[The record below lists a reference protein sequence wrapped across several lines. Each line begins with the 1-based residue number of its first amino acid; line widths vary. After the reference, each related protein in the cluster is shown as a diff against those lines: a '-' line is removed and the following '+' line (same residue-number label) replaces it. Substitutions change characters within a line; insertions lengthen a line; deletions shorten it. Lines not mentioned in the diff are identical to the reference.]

1 MRMMGLVSRY
11 VGMVAI
17 VVAVSATTAVWLGRE
32 HPRSTMAFI
41 SDRAGKDQ
49 IYLLDRLTGNAL
61 QITPDDYEHFQ
72 PSWSENQFLLY
83 TSYPMPMHL
92 TVMDIQAGET
102 DSLKASHDIY
112 EADWSPEGHIAAAS
126 NPDLNWDIALF
137 DSSRAAYPA
146 TFNSTDNELEPC
158 WWDDQRMSFVSNRG
172 GDYDIY
178 LYDFVSQSLTNLTD
192 SPANDYN
199 PACSADGR
207 LAFTSTRDFN
217 AEVYVL
223 DLETGKT
230 ENVSNNRASD
240 FNPAWMP
247 DGQLSFVSDR
257 DGNREIYV
265 LNLDTGQMENVTRNP
280 ADDDQPA
287 WSR

>member
-1 MRMMGLVSRY
+1 MRITVLVSRY

-17 VVAVSATTAVWLGRE
+17 VVAVSAAAGVWLGRE
-32 HPRSTMAFI
+32 HPRSTLAFM

-49 IYLLDRLTGNAL
+49 IYMLDRLTGNTL

-72 PSWSENQFLLY
+72 PAWGESQFLIY
-83 TSYPMPMHL
+83 TSYPMPMHI
-92 TVMDIQAGET
+92 TVMDIQAGKT
-102 DSLKASHDIY
+102 HTLNTSHDVY
-112 EADWSPEGHIAAAS
+112 EPDWSPKGHIAAAS
-126 NPDLNWDIALF
+126 NPNLDWDIALF
-137 DSSRAAYPA
+137 DSSRATYPA
-146 TFNSTDNELEPC
+146 TFNSEANELEPC
-158 WWDDQRMSFVSNRG
+158 WWDDHRMSFVSNRG

-178 LYDFVSQSLTNLTD
+178 LYDFASESLTNLTD
-192 SPANDYN
+192 SPATDYN

-223 DLETGKT
+223 DLETGEA
-230 ENVSNNRASD
+230 ENVTRNSASD
-240 FNPAWMP
+240 FNPAWMQ